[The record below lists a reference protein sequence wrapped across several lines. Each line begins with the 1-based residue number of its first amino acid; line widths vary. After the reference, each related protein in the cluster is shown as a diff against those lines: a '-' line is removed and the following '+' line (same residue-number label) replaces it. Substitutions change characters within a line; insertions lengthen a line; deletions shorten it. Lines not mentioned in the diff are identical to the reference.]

1 MLILPQSLFIT
12 KLSDD
17 HHYLFELKDETYQF
31 IETLFHGK
39 VSKFCGYYRHCK
51 DGEGNDLTIIIPRLI
66 VRTSSSAVTH
76 VVLPDFLLPHMQYS
90 LKAVTLANSEH
101 MSSELNRYIEK
112 YVTLW
117 DLTCDELSRFNK
129 KRMTYLQRRF
139 SAIICRIRCFI
150 GLVKSF
156 NFAHTAKLLL
166 HNCFAPFYFF
176 NEKQE
181 VINPIFYLDPINTI
195 SPSG

>member
-17 HHYLFELKDETYQF
+17 RHYQFELENETYQF
-31 IETLFHGK
+31 IETLLHGK
-39 VSKFCGYYRHCK
+39 VSKFGRLYRHCK

-66 VRTSSSAVTH
+66 VFTTDRAVTH
-76 VVLPDFLLPHMQYS
+76 VVLPDFLLPNMQYS
-90 LKAVTLANSEH
+90 LKTVALANSEH
-101 MSSELNRYIEK
+101 MSSELNRYMEEC
-112 YVTLW
+112 VSLW
-117 DLTCDELSRFNK
+117 DDTCDEISRFNK
-129 KRMTYLQRRF
+129 KCMTYLQHRF
-139 SAIICRIRCFI
+139 SAILSRIRRFI

-156 NFAHTAKLLL
+156 NFAHTAKLLI
-166 HNCFAPFYFF
+166 HNCFASFYFF